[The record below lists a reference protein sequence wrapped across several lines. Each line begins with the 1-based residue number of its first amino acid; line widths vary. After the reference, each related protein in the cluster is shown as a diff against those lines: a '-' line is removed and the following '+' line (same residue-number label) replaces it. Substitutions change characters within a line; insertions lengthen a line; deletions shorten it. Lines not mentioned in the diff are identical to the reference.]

1 MNEILNDVFEVSG
14 NLELTQKL
22 IVVLINMVEKED
34 VSTPN
39 GAMYFVNQQDEIGA
53 LLHIALDY
61 VFNAKVSLEKLQ
73 DRKVVPYN
81 E

>member
-1 MNEILNDVFEVSG
+1 MNEILNEVFEVSG

-22 IVVLINMVEKED
+22 IGVLINMVEKED

-39 GAMYFVNQQDEIGA
+39 GAMYFANQHDEIRA

-73 DRKVVPYN
+73 D
-81 E
+81 

>member
-1 MNEILNDVFEVSG
+1 MNEILNEVFEVSG
-14 NLELTQKL
+14 NLELTQEL
-22 IVVLINMVEKED
+22 IGVLINMVEKED

-39 GAMYFVNQQDEIGA
+39 GAMYFANQQDTIGA

-73 DRKVVPYN
+73 DGK
-81 E
+81 ESAA

>member
-1 MNEILNDVFEVSG
+1 MNEILNEVFEVSG

-22 IVVLINMVEKED
+22 IGALIDMVEKED
-34 VSTPN
+34 AGTPN
-39 GAMYFVNQQDEIGA
+39 GTMCFTNQQDTIVA

-73 DRKVVPYN
+73 DRK
-81 E
+81 ESAA